1 MIFFHCRGSARARGR
16 QRSRIRSEPIGLK
29 AMAATLIRSWR
40 RTFSGKRYSPPKLM
54 AAVACSSRYYTSGEF
69 GCAQNP

>member
-16 QRSRIRSEPIGLK
+16 QRRCRMEHAPIGK

-54 AAVACSSRYYTSGEF
+54 AAAACSSRYYTSGEF

>member
-16 QRSRIRSEPIGLK
+16 QRSHTSGARGHRK
-29 AMAATLIRSWR
+29 AMVATLIRRWR

-54 AAVACSSRYYTSGEF
+54 AAAACSSRYYTSEF
-69 GCAQNP
+69 ENVRVW